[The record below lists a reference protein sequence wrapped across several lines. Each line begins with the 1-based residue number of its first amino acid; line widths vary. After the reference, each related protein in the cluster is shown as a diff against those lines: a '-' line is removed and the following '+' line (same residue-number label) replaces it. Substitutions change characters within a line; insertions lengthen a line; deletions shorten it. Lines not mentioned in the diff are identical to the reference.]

1 MFLLLRSQLR
11 FLARNPVGTA
21 VTGLGIAL
29 AVTSVVTVHLTG
41 QTLADSVRDTQA
53 LAGYSHVA
61 TRPNLTEEDYFKL
74 RARWRDGEWSE
85 LAGVLPMVEGTVRI
99 GSEFRRLVGI
109 EPLADIGHS
118 DRTLTSTPT
127 GSPVAPMPA
136 ALERFLTEDVLLTS
150 ERVVQ
155 AALAHGDTPGD
166 TSLVALADG
175 DVLLADLPTAWRLLE
190 RPGQLDALWLRTEA
204 PPTGV
209 RLPMQWLEAL
219 LPGLSA
225 ALDPP
230 PGPRIG
236 GFVVTPAA
244 NWQGVGRYA
253 DAVVFNLGALGALA
267 LLVAG
272 FLAAELGIANVAR
285 REREMQR
292 LLALG
297 VSRRVL
303 AALHLGESTVV
314 GTMAAGIGLVAGILL
329 SAELSAPLSPTQPT
343 AGEGVVDAW
352 VIGKAFGTGV
362 LVAMLAALAAVRR
375 IAVTAAPARPMQ
387 RWLSATGAAIAL
399 AVSAGLLLD
408 GSLLAAFAALLT
420 LCVAHMLVVLPA
432 TVFAVGRRSLA
443 PKRTSRRLSL
453 RAAGAHAG
461 EIGFALGALSVATAA
476 AIGMGVMVESL
487 RHDFLTMLD
496 QRLQPGI
503 YVAGVP
509 EDADLSWLQERGLDV
524 RRPGTMRARTDGGT
538 VDVTFA
544 RIDAEEARRYGLGT
558 TLSERVM
565 VNELGARRLG
575 VAAGDTLHLGAG
587 GRIRPVEIAHVFRDF
602 GAPTPRVVAPE
613 TLATVFEGVSIGR
626 DRLFVRTS
634 GGEGVAI
641 ASEAR
646 QRWPDSRVQ
655 DQGQLRALA
664 EDVFNASFTVATG
677 LAVLALVVA
686 AVGLYGVLTALQTRR
701 GPEFRLL
708 HAMGMPRPAMWRMA
722 LTQCAVLG
730 AVASVAAVPLGYAT
744 AWVLCAFVS
753 PAAFGWSI
761 NLHPDLSATLTPLGW
776 GMLAALAAGA
786 LPSWRSAFR
795 SPAPADE

>member
-1 MFLLLRSQLR
+1 MLLLLRSQLR
-11 FLARNPVGTA
+11 FLARNTVGTG

-61 TRPNLTEEDYFKL
+61 TRTNLTEERYFKL
-74 RARWRDGEWSE
+74 RARWRAGEWPE
-85 LAGVLPMVEGTVRI
+85 LAGLLPVVEGTVHI
-99 GSEFRRLVGI
+99 GGEFRRLVGI

-118 DRTLTSTPT
+118 DRALGAPA
-127 GSPVAPMPA
+127 APMPV
-136 ALERFLTEDVLLTS
+136 ALERFLTEDVLATS

-155 AALAHGDTPGD
+155 AALAHGDTPPD

-190 RPGQLDALWLRTEA
+190 RPGQLDAVWLRTEA
-204 PPTGV
+204 PPRGV

-230 PGPRIG
+230 PGPRID

-303 AALHLGESTVV
+303 AALHLGESAVV
-314 GTMAAGIGLVAGILL
+314 GTMAAGLGLVAGILL
-329 SAELSAPLSPTQPT
+329 SAELSAPLSPQPA

-362 LVAMLAALAAVRR
+362 LVAMFAALAAVRR
-375 IAVTAAPARPMQ
+375 IGITPAPARSRR
-387 RWLSATGAAIAL
+387 RWVSASGAAIAL
-399 AVSAGLLLD
+399 AASAGLLAG

-420 LCVAHMLVVLPA
+420 LCIAHMLVVLPA
-432 TVFAVGRRSLA
+432 TVFAVGPRSVS
-443 PKRTSRRLSL
+443 PKRTSLRLSL

-487 RHDFLTMLD
+487 RRDFLTMLD

-524 RRPGTMRARTDGGT
+524 RRPGAMRARTDEGT

-558 TLSERVM
+558 SLSERVM

-575 VAAGDTLHLGAG
+575 VAAGDTLRLGAG
-587 GRIRPVEIAHVFRDF
+587 GHTRPVEIAHVFRDF
-602 GAPTPRVVAPE
+602 GAPTPRVIAPE
-613 TLATVFEGVSIGR
+613 TLATVFQGVLIGR

-641 ASEAR
+641 AREAR
-646 QRWPDSRVQ
+646 ERWPGSRVQ
-655 DQGQLRALA
+655 DQEQLRVLA
-664 EDVFNASFTVATG
+664 EDVFDASFAVATG

-708 HAMGMPRPAMWRMA
+708 HAMGMPRPTMWRMA

-730 AVASVAAVPLGYAT
+730 AVATVAAIPLGYAT

-761 NLHPDLSATLTPLGW
+761 DLYPDLGATLTPLAW

-786 LPSWRSAFR
+786 LPSWRSAFA